1 MTVVGTTPVTIKV
14 VVCRDLP
21 PSHDHASPKER
32 RLVCPEDQIYIF
44 TEVIM
49 NKNAAQFV
57 GLFRNEFYD
66 AFQATAEVYKA
77 DKDYESDPL
86 FDIVSTLMSIA
97 FCYAEE
103 CGVSLTTKLCEFVYD
118 CQHALMGDEDMV
130 NSLSAGEKEEY
141 YHMMYRHIT
150 TSCGADVYSLN
161 QFGQRIAI
169 TLHNCNR
176 YDAAMDSSTREGL
189 IAAYTR
195 FAYLLINEDFH
206 ITDSENTFY
215 ARFKAVLASQSI
227 NEEFTLI
234 DDGPGRRRRQR
245 SKQAAHRSRSRLRQ
259 LQRSQE
265 PPAISTGLDSPYP
278 GKQAAV
284 SSEPKSLDDL
294 LVEINGL
301 IGLENIKQE
310 VAGLVNLLRVQQM
323 RYEAGLSSLETSNHM
338 VFYGNPGTG
347 KTTIARKIGQ
357 IFMQLGILSKGHLI
371 ETDRA
376 GLVAGYLGQTAIK
389 TKEVLDNANGGI
401 LFIDEA
407 YTLCQDNSQDQYGQ
421 EATDTILKYMED
433 NRRDVVVIVAGYNDE
448 MVRFINSNPGL
459 KSRFNKYF
467 RFPDYS
473 AEELYEIFKDMA
485 TKAQYTL
492 DAECQEKLK
501 RHLFE
506 LHSNKGENFG
516 NGRTVRN
523 LFERCVANQ
532 ANRIISLA
540 NLNPHELMRLTAGDI
555 QHELVSHLES

>member
-1 MTVVGTTPVTIKV
+1 VG
-14 VVCRDLP
+14 
-21 PSHDHASPKER
+21 
-32 RLVCPEDQIYIF
+32 PEDRISIF
-44 TEVIM
+44 TVVIM
-49 NKNAAQFV
+49 NKNVAQFV
-57 GLFRNEFYD
+57 GLFRNEFYE
-66 AFQATAEVYKA
+66 AFQATAEVYKS
-77 DKDYESDPL
+77 DKDYESDPMY
-86 FDIVSTLMSIA
+86 DVAGNLMSIA
-97 FCYAEE
+97 FCYTKE
-103 CGVSLTTKLCEFVYD
+103 CGVSLTTELCEFVFD
-118 CQHALMGDEDMV
+118 CVHTLMGDVDMV
-130 NSLSAGEKEEY
+130 EINSTCEKEEH
-141 YHMMYRHIT
+141 YHKMYRDM
-150 TSCGADVYSLN
+150 TSSFGADVYSLN
-161 QFGQRIAI
+161 QVGQRIAVN
-169 TLHNCNR
+169 LHNCHR

-206 ITDSENTFY
+206 ITDSEDTFY

-227 NEEFTLI
+227 DEEFALI

-245 SKQAAHRSRSRLRQ
+245 SKLAAHRSRSRLRQ

-265 PPAISTGLDSPYP
+265 TPAISTGLDSPDP
-278 GKQAAV
+278 GKKAAV

-323 RYEAGLSSLETSNHM
+323 RDEAGLTSLETSNHM

-347 KTTIARKIGQ
+347 KTTIARKVGQ
-357 IFMQLGILSKGHLI
+357 IFKQLGILSKGHLI
-371 ETDRA
+371 ETDRT

-389 TKEVLDNANGGI
+389 TREVLDNANGGI

-433 NRRDVVVIVAGYNDE
+433 NRGDIVVIVAGYNNE

-467 RFPDYS
+467 RFSDYS

-492 DAECQEKLK
+492 DAGCQEKLK
-501 RHLFE
+501 KYLFE
-506 LHSNKGENFG
+506 VHSNKGENFG

-540 NLNPHELMRLTAGDI
+540 NLSPHELMRLTAGDI

>member
-1 MTVVGTTPVTIKV
+1 
-14 VVCRDLP
+14 
-21 PSHDHASPKER
+21 
-32 RLVCPEDQIYIF
+32 
-44 TEVIM
+44 
-49 NKNAAQFV
+49 
-57 GLFRNEFYD
+57 
-66 AFQATAEVYKA
+66 
-77 DKDYESDPL
+77 
-86 FDIVSTLMSIA
+86 
-97 FCYAEE
+97 
-103 CGVSLTTKLCEFVYD
+103 
-118 CQHALMGDEDMV
+118 
-130 NSLSAGEKEEY
+130 
-141 YHMMYRHIT
+141 
-150 TSCGADVYSLN
+150 
-161 QFGQRIAI
+161 
-169 TLHNCNR
+169 
-176 YDAAMDSSTREGL
+176 
-189 IAAYTR
+189 
-195 FAYLLINEDFH
+195 
-206 ITDSENTFY
+206 
-215 ARFKAVLASQSI
+215 
-227 NEEFTLI
+227 
-234 DDGPGRRRRQR
+234 
-245 SKQAAHRSRSRLRQ
+245 
-259 LQRSQE
+259 
-265 PPAISTGLDSPYP
+265 
-278 GKQAAV
+278 
-284 SSEPKSLDDL
+284 
-294 LVEINGL
+294 
-301 IGLENIKQE
+301 
-310 VAGLVNLLRVQQM
+310 
-323 RYEAGLSSLETSNHM
+323 
-338 VFYGNPGTG
+338 
-347 KTTIARKIGQ
+347 
-357 IFMQLGILSKGHLI
+357 MQLGILSKGHLI

>member
-1 MTVVGTTPVTIKV
+1 MKL
-14 VVCRDLP
+14 VVCRHLP
-21 PSHDHASPKER
+21 PRHDHASPEER
-32 RLVCPEDQIYIF
+32 GLVGPEDRISIF
-44 TEVIM
+44 TVVIM
-49 NKNAAQFV
+49 NKNVAQFV
-57 GLFRNEFYD
+57 GLFRNEFYE
-66 AFQATAEVYKA
+66 AFQATAEVYKS
-77 DKDYESDPL
+77 DKDYESDPMY
-86 FDIVSTLMSIA
+86 DVAGNLMSIA
-97 FCYAEE
+97 FCYTKE
-103 CGVSLTTKLCEFVYD
+103 CGVSLTAELCEFVFD
-118 CQHALMGDEDMV
+118 CVHTLMGDVDMV
-130 NSLSAGEKEEY
+130 EINSTCEKEEHY
-141 YHMMYRHIT
+141 YKMYRDM
-150 TSCGADVYSLN
+150 TSSFGADVYSLI
-161 QFGQRIAI
+161 QVGERIAVN
-169 TLHNCNR
+169 LYNCHR
-176 YDAAMDSSTREGL
+176 YDAAMDSSTREEL

-206 ITDSENTFY
+206 ITDSEDTFY

-227 NEEFTLI
+227 DEEFALI

-245 SKQAAHRSRSRLRQ
+245 SKLAAHRSRSRLRQ

-265 PPAISTGLDSPYP
+265 TPAISTGLDSHDP
-278 GKQAAV
+278 GKKAAV

-323 RYEAGLSSLETSNHM
+323 RDEAGLTSLETSNHM

-347 KTTIARKIGQ
+347 KTTIARKVGQ
-357 IFMQLGILSKGHLI
+357 IFKQLGILSKGHLI
-371 ETDRA
+371 ETDRT

-389 TKEVLDNANGGI
+389 TREVLDNANGGI

-433 NRRDVVVIVAGYNDE
+433 NRGDIVVIVAGYNNE

-467 RFPDYS
+467 RFSDYS

-492 DAECQEKLK
+492 DAGCQEKLK
-501 RHLFE
+501 KYLFE
-506 LHSNKGENFG
+506 VHSNKGENFG

-532 ANRIISLA
+532 ANRIIALA
-540 NLNPHELMRLTAGDI
+540 NPSLHEIMQLTAGDI
-555 QHELVSHLES
+555 QH